1 MSVELAVSLFDTHL
15 HLIDKVVKE
24 GNCGKS
30 REEVLRNVVLE
41 HAKDL
46 LGGEVLTIRLPGLT
60 LR

>member
-15 HLIDKVVKE
+15 HLIDEVVKE

-46 LGGEVLTIRLPGLT
+46 LGGGKSSRSGSLD
-60 LR
+60 

>member
-1 MSVELAVSLFDTHL
+1 MSVQLAVPLYDTHL

-46 LGGEVLTIRLPGLT
+46 LGGGKSSRSGSLD
-60 LR
+60 